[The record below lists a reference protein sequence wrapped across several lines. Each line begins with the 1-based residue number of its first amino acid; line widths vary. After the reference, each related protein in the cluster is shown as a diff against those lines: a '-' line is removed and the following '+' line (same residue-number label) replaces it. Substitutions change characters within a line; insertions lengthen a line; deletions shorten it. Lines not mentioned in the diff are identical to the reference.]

1 MSTAHPH
8 QLALPQELLDDANA
22 RELARIWFSEE
33 RQTLLID
40 ARVIDAP
47 EAWGLFALDLMKHAA
62 RAYAQHGRIS
72 KGDAYKRMLAMFA
85 AEMQDPSEPL

>member
-1 MSTAHPH
+1 MSTTHPH
-8 QLALPQELLDDANA
+8 QLSLPPELLDDADA

-47 EAWGLFALDLMKHAA
+47 EVWGLFALDLMKHAA
-62 RAYAQHGRIS
+62 RAYAQRGGVS
-72 KGDAYKRMLAMFA
+72 KEDAYKRMLAMFA
-85 AEMQDPSEPL
+85 AEMKNPTEPL